1 MIKFPMILAMTLE
14 QNSLFD
20 LWARLILLHPVF
32 LGAQTVNSRSHHNYT
47 QFNPLLQVILFV

>member
-1 MIKFPMILAMTLE
+1 MILAMTLE